1 MDLDRRQ
8 FLLATGGTL
17 AAGALP
23 GLAQAQNLET
33 ARIVVGFPP
42 GGTTDA
48 VARRMADKLRGNYAK
63 VVLVDNK
70 PGAGGRIG
78 VDELRRNPPD
88 GSTLLLTPASI
99 ITLYPHIFT
108 KLPYTTDDVS
118 PVSTACI
125 ISFAFGVG
133 PAVPASVKNLKDYFA
148 WVKANPAQAG
158 YATPGAGTPPHFLG
172 MLLSK
177 ESGVE
182 LNHVPYRGSA
192 PGIQDLV
199 GGQIPA
205 MSSPIGDYLPHLAS
219 GKLRVLA
226 TSGPKRSRFTPD
238 VPTYAEQGF
247 PALQIQEWY
256 GFFLPGK
263 ASPEAVTRAADA
275 IRAAVAQP
283 DVAEAFSQLG
293 FEASAITPADM
304 AKAVKAESAAWGPL
318 VKRVGFTPEA

>member
-8 FLLATGGTL
+8 FLVATGGAL
-17 AAGALP
+17 AASTLSGPAS
-23 GLAQAQNLET
+23 AQNLET
-33 ARIVVGFPP
+33 ARIIVGFPP

-48 VARRMADKLRGNYAK
+48 VARRMADKLRGSYAK

-70 PGAGGRIG
+70 PGAGGRLG

-133 PAVPASVKNLKDYFA
+133 PAVPASVKNLKDDFA
-148 WVKANPAQAG
+148 WVKTNPALAG

-192 PGIQDLV
+192 PG
-199 GGQIPA
+199 
-205 MSSPIGDYLPHLAS
+205 
-219 GKLRVLA
+219 
-226 TSGPKRSRFTPD
+226 
-238 VPTYAEQGF
+238 
-247 PALQIQEWY
+247 
-256 GFFLPGK
+256 
-263 ASPEAVTRAADA
+263 
-275 IRAAVAQP
+275 VA
-283 DVAEAFSQLG
+283 
-293 FEASAITPADM
+293 
-304 AKAVKAESAAWGPL
+304 
-318 VKRVGFTPEA
+318 